1 MSQPRR
7 LDALRRSFPFAS
19 LAALAALFL
28 ITAGC
33 GGRMPRAL
41 ADGSGRLAPCPA
53 SPNCVS
59 SEATDE
65 VHAIAPLRIRGDAD
79 AAWKGLAA
87 HLAGLP
93 RVEVVTAENDY
104 LHAVFTTRIMRYRD
118 DVELALDAAAGAIRV
133 RSASRVGYG
142 DMGVNRARVESIRTA
157 LAAQGLVEPASDSKR

>member
-1 MSQPRR
+1 MIETRR
-7 LDALRRSFPFAS
+7 FDAVRALLRFVS
-19 LAALAALFL
+19 LAAACLLL
-28 ITAGC
+28 VAGC
-33 GGRMPRAL
+33 GGRVPRAI

-79 AAWKGLAA
+79 AAWKGLGA
-87 HLAGLP
+87 HLASTP
-93 RVEVVTAENDY
+93 RVEVVTAESGY

-118 DVELALDAAAGAIRV
+118 DVELALDPAAGTIRV

-142 DMGVNRARVESIRTA
+142 DMGANRARVEAIRSA
-157 LAAQGLVEPASDSKR
+157 LAAQGLVEPTSDSKR